1 MANAKKTFKYYSD
14 PGHAW
19 LAVRIKDL
27 KDIGIDQTQ
36 FSSYSYI
43 KGGTVYLEEDSDA
56 TKFLKLWKHIKKD
69 DPNIVEKSTNRRS
82 PIRSYAVIR

>member
-1 MANAKKTFKYYSD
+1 MTKTFKHYSD
-14 PGHAW
+14 PSHGW

-36 FSSYSYI
+36 FSQYSYI

-56 TKFLKLWKHIKKD
+56 DKFLKLWKHIKKSEFT
-69 DPNIVEKSTNRRS
+69 IVEKYTNKRS